1 MEILEKTLALNKIEQ
16 EFWTGK
22 QRQSNSLHEISYRAC
37 FKAELPNYF
46 ISKYSKE
53 GELVYDP
60 FSGRGTTGIET
71 ALLGRIPIFNDINPL
86 SRIISE
92 PRINLINKE
101 ELSQRIEFIL
111 KTTPLIKSEID
122 LTMFFH
128 KETLNEILKVK
139 TYFSQKESLDMV
151 DKWVR
156 MLVLNRLTGHSS
168 GFLSV
173 FTLPPNQAI
182 SPERQVKVNEK
193 YGSAFEY
200 RSLLNVCLKKFQS
213 LTSEINL
220 FERENLFNA
229 SQNAIFLNKDATKTQ
244 ELQDESIDLII
255 TSPPFLDVINY
266 KQDNWMRMWFCSIN
280 ADEVEISHLKNLE
293 DWKSKMEKVLI
304 ELKRILK
311 PNRHIA
317 FEVGEVKNGKIKL
330 EEEMLSICQNL
341 NFKEI
346 QILINRQEFS
356 KTANIWGVKNNEKGT
371 NSNRILLIQK

>member
-1 MEILEKTLALNKIEQ
+1 MKSTYLKGKT
-16 EFWTGK
+16 
-22 QRQSNSLHEISYRAC
+22 
-37 FKAELPNYF
+37 
-46 ISKYSKE
+46 
-53 GELVYDP
+53 
-60 FSGRGTTGIET
+60 
-71 ALLGRIPIFNDINPL
+71 
-86 SRIISE
+86 
-92 PRINLINKE
+92 
-101 ELSQRIEFIL
+101 
-111 KTTPLIKSEID
+111 
-122 LTMFFH
+122 
-128 KETLNEILKVK
+128 
-139 TYFSQKESLDMV
+139 
-151 DKWVR
+151 
-156 MLVLNRLTGHSS
+156 
-168 GFLSV
+168 FL
-173 FTLPPNQAI
+173 
-182 SPERQVKVNEK
+182 
-193 YGSAFEY
+193 
-200 RSLLNVCLKKFQS
+200 
-213 LTSEINL
+213 
-220 FERENLFNA
+220 
-229 SQNAIFLNKDATKTQ
+229 
-244 ELQDESIDLII
+244 IDLII